1 MAKNPVAWV
10 EIYVD
15 DMPRAIAF
23 YQSVFNVQLEK
34 MDNPAANEI
43 EMWGFPS
50 NMEQYGATGALAKM
64 NGVSAG
70 AGGTLVYF
78 SCEDCAIEE
87 ARVVSSG
94 GSIQQPK
101 MAIGEYGFMTLA
113 TDTEGNMFGLHS
125 MD

>member
-1 MAKNPVAWV
+1 MAKNPVAWF

-23 YQSVFNVQLEK
+23 YQSVFNIQLEK
-34 MDNPAANEI
+34 MDNPSANEI
-43 EMWGFPS
+43 EMWSFPS
-50 NMEQYGATGALAKM
+50 NMEQYGVTGALAKM

-70 AGGTLVYF
+70 SGGTLVYF
-78 SCEDCAIEE
+78 SCDDCAIEE
-87 ARVVSSG
+87 ARVASSG

-125 MD
+125 MS

>member
-1 MAKNPVAWV
+1 MAKNPVAWF

-15 DMPRAIAF
+15 DMPRAIVF

-34 MDNPAANEI
+34 MDNPSANEI
-43 EMWGFPS
+43 EMWSFPS
-50 NMEQYGATGALAKM
+50 NMEQYGVTGALAKM

-70 AGGTLVYF
+70 SGGTLVYF
-78 SCEDCAIEE
+78 SCDDCAIEE
-87 ARVVSSG
+87 ARVASSG

-125 MD
+125 MN